1 MKKSFWLNFF
11 LVLIGIV
18 AGEFVASLTAG
29 VKALSWLSFGLDFG
43 TASPVVL
50 DLQVI
55 SFTFGISVSITLSTV
70 IFVILS
76 VVIGRAIARK

>member
-1 MKKSFWLNFF
+1 MRKSFWLNFF

-18 AGEFVASLTAG
+18 VGEFIASLTAG
-29 VKALSWLSFGLDFG
+29 VKALSWLSFGLSFG
-43 TASPVVL
+43 QNTPVTL
-50 DLQVI
+50 DLQALTL
-55 SFTFGISVSITLSTV
+55 TFGISVNITLSTV